1 MFVFQVSME
10 TYNVVSHY
18 TYIYYMPLESRDQN
32 DNTDSKDGLSAVII
46 GGVIAGAVL
55 FIIIIILLCIGIW
68 CVKHSKQKRSS
79 FAPDESVLS
88 NPG

>member
-1 MFVFQVSME
+1 
-10 TYNVVSHY
+10 
-18 TYIYYMPLESRDQN
+18 MPLESRDQN

-68 CVKHSKQKRSS
+68 CVKNSKQKRLS
-79 FAPDESVLS
+79 FAPNESVLS